1 MTLPHGGTYT
11 ESQGLA
17 TSSERDEEGTQVLR
31 HLLAA
36 SSTHPPQGRGC
47 GLDAFRATVHLPQSP
62 SPNLPVSS
70 SSAMRSVMDFS
81 QGHPFPSPPTP
92 LSLF

>member
-1 MTLPHGGTYT
+1 MALPHGGTYT

-47 GLDAFRATVHLPQSP
+47 GLDAFRATVHGGPQSP
-62 SPNLPVSS
+62 PPHLPVSS
-70 SSAMRSVMDFS
+70 SSAM
-81 QGHPFPSPPTP
+81 
-92 LSLF
+92 